1 MNLIRRLVCTAAFL
15 SLSSA
20 SVFAAT
26 PQNGAEYLTLPTAQ
40 PTEAGNKVEVIEFF
54 AYYCPHCNV
63 FDPLLSSWVKKQGNN
78 IVFKRVHVSSDPRVA
93 PQQRLYYTLEAMGLV
108 EQYHSKVFDAIH
120 KDNLK
125 LQSDQEVIDWAA
137 KAGIDR
143 AAFTSVYR
151 SFGMPSKMRHAE
163 GMMAAYK
170 VDHWPFIAIGGK
182 YTTSPSM
189 ANKNAP
195 QNMTEVQQQE
205 HALQVMDFLVAKAK
219 AEKK

>member
-63 FDPLLSSWVKKQGNN
+63 FDPLLSAWVKKQGNN

-125 LQSDQEVIDWAA
+125 
-137 KAGIDR
+137 
-143 AAFTSVYR
+143 
-151 SFGMPSKMRHAE
+151 
-163 GMMAAYK
+163 
-170 VDHWPFIAIGGK
+170 
-182 YTTSPSM
+182 
-189 ANKNAP
+189 
-195 QNMTEVQQQE
+195 
-205 HALQVMDFLVAKAK
+205 
-219 AEKK
+219 